1 MFSQN
6 NLIVFFFS
14 FVDYL
19 SEALVGGRQG
29 FSLLSQILVIF
40 LQILLQE
47 RSTKVCYI
55 FLSYMKKCKMKV
67 FSSVHCDGRADSYG
81 SVQNWSLIISAIKN
95 AMYCNGIVLSTPFFF
110 EKPTLQINKTFIY
123 IHSL

>member
-1 MFSQN
+1 M
-6 NLIVFFFS
+6 
-14 FVDYL
+14 
-19 SEALVGGRQG
+19 GGRQG

-81 SVQNWSLIISAIKN
+81 SVQIWSLIISAIK
-95 AMYCNGIVLSTPFFF
+95 MPCIVMGLYYPRSFALRNLLF
-110 EKPTLQINKTFIY
+110 K
-123 IHSL
+123 